1 MRHFFIGLAVVV
13 LIIVLQ
19 NWQSV
24 NLQILFWQVRIS
36 QVLLLILTGCAGLT
50 LGYFLAKKRK

>member
-1 MRHFFIGLAVVV
+1 MRNFFIGLAVVA

-36 QVLLLILTGCAGLT
+36 QVLLLILTGCLGLT
-50 LGYFLAKKRK
+50 VGYFLAKKRK

>member
-1 MRHFFIGLAVVV
+1 MRNFFMGLALVAV
-13 LIIVLQ
+13 IIVLQ

-36 QVLLLILTGCAGLT
+36 QVLLLMMTGCLGLT
-50 LGYFLAKKRK
+50 LGYLLTKKRK